1 MRICHVTDA
10 HSPFDDRIYLKECIS
25 LSQAGYITYIAA
37 RGNDCV
43 SGGIHIIGCGEP
55 KGRVDRMLFFAR
67 RVYRKAASLDC
78 DVYHFHDPELLPY
91 ALKMKRRGKKVIFDS
106 HEDVPAQILD
116 KTWIPRFLRKTV
128 SACYRRYETYVVSRI
143 DAVVTA
149 TPHIAKQF
157 KGRAGKVVTVN
168 NYPRLD
174 DIVFHDT
181 PFEDRDRIICYAGG
195 IDEMR
200 GETVMVEAMRDV
212 DGVLVL
218 AGEHERKEWRN
229 VKYIGRIDRGGINE
243 LYGRSIAGL
252 VLLLPTNNYINSLP
266 IKMFEYMAAGLPFIA
281 SDFPLWKEIVEKNRC
296 GICVEPTN
304 IDKVKSACE
313 FLISHPDIGRQ
324 MGAAGRKLVVDEYN
338 WDNERN
344 KLLKLYE
351 EL

>member
-25 LSQAGYITYIAA
+25 LSQAGYSTYIAA

-157 KGRAGKVVTVN
+157 EGRAGKVVTVN

-181 PFEDRDRIICYAGG
+181 SFEDRDRIICYAGG

-218 AGEHERKEWRN
+218 AGEHERKECRN

-296 GICVEPTN
+296 GICVPVNEGEK
-304 IDKVKSACE
+304 IREAVVY
-313 FLISHPDIGRQ
+313 LLSHQAEAMEMGRN
-324 MGAAGRKLVVDEYN
+324 GRRAVENKYN
-338 WDNERN
+338 WGHEKIR
-344 KLLKLYE
+344 LIGLYR

>member
-128 SACYRRYETYVVSRI
+128 SVCYRHYETYVVSRI

-157 KGRAGKVVTVN
+157 EGRARKVVTVN

-200 GETVMVEAMRDV
+200 GETVMAEAMRDV

-218 AGEHERKEWRN
+218 AGEHERKECRN

-296 GICVEPTN
+296 GICVPVNEGEK
-304 IDKVKSACE
+304 IREAVVY
-313 FLISHPDIGRQ
+313 LLSHQAEAMEMGRN
-324 MGAAGRKLVVDEYN
+324 GRRAVENKYN
-338 WDNERN
+338 WGHE
-344 KLLKLYE
+344 KLRLIGLYR